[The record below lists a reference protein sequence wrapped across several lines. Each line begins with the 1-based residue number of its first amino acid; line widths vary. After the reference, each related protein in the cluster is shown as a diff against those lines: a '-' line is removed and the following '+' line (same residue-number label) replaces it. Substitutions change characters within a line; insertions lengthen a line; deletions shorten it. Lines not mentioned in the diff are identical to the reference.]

1 MRGRQLSDYGIPQ
14 PLAVNNDRFAR
25 EYCHEISYD
34 QGEQQAYV
42 KRTASLLTADQ
53 YNVYGCFC
61 SMIKLEVVPYTA
73 RPKFLLI

>member
-14 PLAVNNDRFAR
+14 PLAVDNDRLAR
-25 EYCHEISYD
+25 EYCKESYD

-42 KRTASLLTADQ
+42 EHNAALLAADQ
-53 YNVYGCFC
+53 CNVYGCFC